1 MADTASWKGV
11 VSYMKEFFQILRRFV
26 PPYKRY
32 LVMTVSFNILS
43 AVLNIFSFAA
53 IIPILQ
59 IIFKTEKAAAA
70 PQLMAWN
77 WDNMKEVA
85 ANNMDYYVNALIAD
99 IGPTTTLLVLGL
111 FLATMTF
118 LKTGAYFL
126 SSATVIPIRTGIVR
140 DIRNQLYRK
149 ITSLPIG
156 FFSEERKGDII
167 ARMSGDVQEIENSIM
182 SSLDMLFKNPI
193 LIIAY
198 FATLL
203 CISWQLTLFTILFV
217 PVMGWIMGKV
227 GRKLKRKSKEAQ
239 ALWSDTMSQ
248 VEETLGG
255 LRIIKAFCAEEKMNR
270 RFDNTNSSYRN
281 QILKVNTRQQMA
293 HPMSEFL
300 GTVMIIIVL
309 WFGGILVLNQQVL
322 SGPTF
327 IYYLVILYSIINPLK
342 DFSKAGYNIP
352 KGLASMERVDKIL
365 LAESDIKEKENPQ
378 HISSFG
384 HTIEFRHVSFRYG
397 EQWVLRDIN
406 LTIEKGKTIALVGQS
421 GGGKS
426 TMVDLIPRY
435 YDVQEGEVLI
445 DGINVKDLD
454 IHDLRQLI
462 GNVNQEAILFNDTF
476 FNNISFGVDNA
487 TQQQVEEAARIANA
501 DEFIKASENGYD
513 TNIGDRGGRL
523 SGGQRQR
530 VSIARAI
537 LKNPPILILD
547 EATSALDTE
556 SERLVQDALE
566 RLMKTRTTVAIA
578 HRLSTIK
585 NADEICVLHEGQI
598 VERGTH
604 DELISKDGYYKKL
617 HDMQS

>member
-1 MADTASWKGV
+1 MADTASRQGV

-270 RFDNTNSSYRN
+270 RFDNTNSNYRN

-378 HISSFG
+378 HISSFD

>member
-1 MADTASWKGV
+1 MADTASWQGV

-378 HISSFG
+378 HISSFD

-397 EQWVLRDIN
+397 EHWVLRDIN

-513 TNIGDRGGRL
+513 TNIGDRGGRI

-530 VSIARAI
+530 ESIARAI

>member
-1 MADTASWKGV
+1 
-11 VSYMKEFFQILRRFV
+11 MKEFFQILRRFV

-70 PQLMAWN
+70 PHLMAWD

-365 LAESDIKEKENPQ
+365 LAESDIKEKENPK
-378 HISSFG
+378 HISSFD

-530 VSIARAI
+530 GSIARAI

>member
-1 MADTASWKGV
+1 
-11 VSYMKEFFQILRRFV
+11 MKEFFQILRRFV

-217 PVMGWIMGKV
+217 PFMGWIMGKV

-378 HISSFG
+378 HISSFD

>member
-1 MADTASWKGV
+1 M
-11 VSYMKEFFQILRRFV
+11 
-26 PPYKRY
+26 PPYKKF
-32 LVMTVSFNILS
+32 LVLSVVFNILS

-53 IIPILQ
+53 LIPILQ
-59 IIFKTEKAAAA
+59 ILFQTGDAEAATSVMTWDWGNVQAV
-70 PQLMAWN
+70 LM
-77 WDNMKEVA
+77 
-85 ANNMDYYVNALIAD
+85 NNLNYYVNGLIAKY
-99 IGPTTTLLVLGL
+99 GPTTTLLFIGL
-111 FLATMTF
+111 FLAVTTF

-126 SSATVIPIRTGIVR
+126 TSACIVPIRTGVVR
-140 DIRNQLYRK
+140 DIRNHLYQK
-149 ITSLPIG
+149 ITSLPLG

-167 ARMSGDVQEIENSIM
+167 ARMSGDVQEVEYSIM
-182 SSLDMLFKNPI
+182 SSLDMLFKNPV

-198 FATLL
+198 FTTLIF
-203 CISWQLTLFTILFV
+203 ISWQLTLFTLVIV
-217 PVMGWIMGKV
+217 PIMGWFMGFI
-227 GRKLKRKSKEAQ
+227 GRKLKQDSVRAQ
-239 ALWSDTMSQ
+239 SLWSDTMSQ

-270 RFDNTNSSYRN
+270 RFDQVNSAYRSD
-281 QILKVNTRQQMA
+281 LMRVNIRQTSA

-300 GTVMIIIVL
+300 GTVMIVIVL
-309 WFGGILVLNQQVL
+309 WFGGVLVLNNQTIT
-322 SGPTF
+322 GPTF
-327 IYYLVILYSIINPLK
+327 VYYMVILYSIINPLK
-342 DFSKAGYNIP
+342 EFSKAGYNIP
-352 KGLASMERVDKIL
+352 KGLASMERIDKIL
-365 LAESDIKEKENPQ
+365 KAENTIKECVQPKTIQGFNRQ
-378 HISSFG
+378 
-384 HTIEFRHVSFRYG
+384 IEFRNVSFKYG

-406 LTIEKGKTIALVGQS
+406 LIIPKGKTIAIVGQS
-421 GGGKS
+421 GSGKS
-426 TMVDLIPRY
+426 TLVDLIPRY

-445 DGINVKDLD
+445 DGINVKDLG

-462 GNVNQEAILFNDTF
+462 GNVNQEAILFNDSF
-476 FNNISFGVDNA
+476 RNNISFGVDNA
-487 TQQQVEEAARIANA
+487 TQQQIEEAAKIANA
-501 DEFIKASENGYD
+501 YDFITQSEQGFD

-585 NADEICVLHEGQI
+585 NADEICVLHEGRI

-604 DELISKDGYYKKL
+604 EQLLTIDGYYKKL
-617 HDMQS
+617 NDMQSL